1 MLGKPLAT
9 KFSDPSMK
17 EALRAAMERMMA
29 GQPPGELDVQF
40 ATHAG
45 ADVSCSLMMAIPG
58 NVSVRKRVRVVG
70 VMISITG
77 ARRCRLD
84 SYSAL
89 VCCLFAR
96 RATRKRLQLG
106 CWVVVWV
113 FANT

>member
-17 EALRAAMERMMA
+17 EALRAAIDRMMA
-29 GQPPGELDVQF
+29 GHPPGELDVQF

-77 ARRCRLD
+77 ACHCRLNPLT
-84 SYSAL
+84 AL
-89 VCCLFAR
+89 L
-96 RATRKRLQLG
+96 
-106 CWVVVWV
+106 CWLSHVRTT
-113 FANT
+113 AETLPT